1 VILCPHGDP
10 FDGIG
15 SGSLHYSDQFL
26 FGEEAVKKDK
36 VYECLVNPSV
46 ELDDLTCQI
55 LELLFSSFQI
65 VCSRQL
71 KDHLEGG
78 KYFTNWSSDL
88 LAESS
93 Y

>member
-1 VILCPHGDP
+1 VILRPHGDP
-10 FDGIG
+10 FNGIG
-15 SGSLHYSDQFL
+15 DASDLLKGEEFL
-26 FGEEAVKKDK
+26 FGEEAVKKDI

-71 KDHLEGG
+71 KDH
-78 KYFTNWSSDL
+78 
-88 LAESS
+88 
-93 Y
+93 